1 MQCCQV
7 RETKALSVKLYA
19 TPSLGQIP
27 FTACICFITETV
39 ISENTACLPCVLTC
53 FGWLVSPPITVIAV
67 W

>member
-7 RETKALSVKLYA
+7 RETKALLVKLDV

-27 FTACICFITETV
+27 FTACIYLFIETV
-39 ISENTACLPCVLTC
+39 ISENTACLLYVHTSWG
-53 FGWLVSPPITVIAV
+53 FFSSIIDIAIC